1 MKSATTKN
9 PEPIVRVLKTGT
21 CSSLSGK
28 SKLTYNVGCTEKSEI
43 YFRVFTNS
51 NAGFFSREWVS
62 LNTIQQVL
70 AKVPNGTTITSF
82 NLMPLFNGKSI
93 NTPCFLFA
101 ALKNEGLVEQSKVEK
116 RCYESTDPKGFM
128 SAIKALMGTAG
139 AQKATGKSP
148 KPEIKSPKPEI
159 KPQKVAVKPQKVAV
173 KPKQASPSKNAPAK
187 VPPKK
192 KGKVSTK

>member
-28 SKLTYNVGCTEKSEI
+28 SKLTYNVGCTDKSEI

-51 NAGFFSREWVS
+51 NAGFFSREWVA

-128 SAIKALMGTAG
+128 SGIKALMGTAG

-148 KPEIKSPKPEI
+148 KPEI
-159 KPQKVAVKPQKVAV
+159 KPQKVAV

-192 KGKVSTK
+192 KGKVSRK